1 MAAVTPEL
9 EEPLDVRRLFTYA
22 QGLAAGLRPAELR
35 SKDYRQV
42 IHGIYVH
49 ASVEPRPFERVE
61 AALLV
66 HRHDPRAYASHVSAA
81 RVYEVPLPE
90 RLSDEHVTVFHK
102 QDRRR
107 RRGVCPHLAPPS
119 GLVITLY
126 GIRVSAPA
134 QVFLELAS
142 LLNLV
147 ELVVVGDALVRQS
160 RVSAEA
166 LVEAAR
172 TYTGRGAVLA
182 RRAASYVRAGVD
194 SPMESRLRMMI
205 VLAGLPEPAVNF
217 QICYPDGRVRYRLDL
232 SYPELKLAVEYDGRQ
247 HADDTVQWEGDVERD
262 YWFTEA
268 GWVKVKVL
276 AAGVFKRPEQ
286 TLLRIR
292 AALLKRGGRVPR
304 RLRNEW
310 RPFFPTRA

>member
-1 MAAVTPEL
+1 MAALTSEL
-9 EEPLDVRRLFTYA
+9 EEPLDVRQLFTYA

-35 SKDYRQV
+35 SKDYRPV
-42 IHGIYVH
+42 IHGVYIH
-49 ASVEPRPFERVE
+49 ASVPRRPFERVE
-61 AALLV
+61 AALFV

-147 ELVVVGDALVRQS
+147 ELVVVGDALVKQG
-160 RVSAEA
+160 RVSPEA

-172 TYTGRGAVLA
+172 TFSGTGAVLA

-205 VLAGLPEPAVNF
+205 VLAGLAEPTVALRIN
-217 QICYPDGRVRYRLDL
+217 YPDGRLRYRLDL

-247 HADDTVQWEGDVERD
+247 HAEDTTQWEGDVERD
-262 YWFTEA
+262 YWFENN
-268 GWVKVKVL
+268 GWMKVKVL
-276 AAGVFKRPEQ
+276 AAGVFKRPEH
-286 TLLRIR
+286 TLMRIR

-304 RLRNEW
+304 RLRTEW
-310 RPFFPTRA
+310 QPFFPVRG